1 MLESGIRWLGPESKH
16 CVVLLALQPD
26 LQVPASISKIL
37 QGFCCGRSLVICGAA
52 PFHGMP
58 LYSVVLAMP
67 APQKVACVTT

>member
-16 CVVLLALQPD
+16 GKQPD

-52 PFHGMP
+52 PFHSMP
-58 LYSVVLAMP
+58 LYSVILAMP